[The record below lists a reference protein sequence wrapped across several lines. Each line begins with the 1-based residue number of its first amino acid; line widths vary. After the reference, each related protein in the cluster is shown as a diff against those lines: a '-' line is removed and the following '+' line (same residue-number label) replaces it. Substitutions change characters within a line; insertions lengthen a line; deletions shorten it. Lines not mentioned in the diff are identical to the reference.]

1 MSTFPETLARRI
13 GAAPPLPNDRPF
25 LPSTPLDWA
34 LHHAATG
41 VHVFPAENFV
51 GNPLIEDWYDRRLR
65 SQSKS
70 FRGGRNGPPRTS
82 QRFPTEQTFCNRDH
96 GRGWRGQPG
105 GA

>member
-13 GAAPPLPNDRPF
+13 GAAPPLPNGRPF

-51 GNPLIEDWYDRRLR
+51 GNPLIEDWYDKATTVPKQII
-65 SQSKS
+65 SWWTQW
-70 FRGGRNGPPRTS
+70 
-82 QRFPTEQTFCNRDH
+82 PTADIAAVPDRANIL
-96 GRGWRGQPG
+96 
-105 GA
+105 